1 MIVLDASA
9 MLEQLLST
17 SKGQQVREQFLV
29 EGESFHVPHVLDLE
43 VTQVLRRYSHSHLLT
58 DHRAAQAIEDF
69 LDFPLIRYSHEP
81 FLSRIWE
88 LVEKFTKIRV
98 GLELINEQLKKNHV
112 GRMSRGRSQPRIT
125 GHQGDI
131 ENLRQSHIDRR

>member
-1 MIVLDASA
+1 

-88 LVEKFTKIRV
+88 LRENFTAYDAVYVALAEVLNAPLVTCDAR
-98 GLELINEQLKKNHV
+98 LA
-112 GRMSRGRSQPRIT
+112 SAP
-125 GHQGDI
+125 GHSADMI
-131 ENLRQSHIDRR
+131 LF

>member
-1 MIVLDASA
+1 VIVLDASA

-88 LVEKFTKIRV
+88 LRENFTAYDAVYVALAEVLNVPLVTCDAR
-98 GLELINEQLKKNHV
+98 LA
-112 GRMSRGRSQPRIT
+112 SAP
-125 GHQGDI
+125 GHSADM
-131 ENLRQSHIDRR
+131 LLF

>member
-1 MIVLDASA
+1 

-88 LVEKFTKIRV
+88 LRENFTAYDAVYVALAEVLNVPLVTCDVR
-98 GLELINEQLKKNHV
+98 LA
-112 GRMSRGRSQPRIT
+112 SAP
-125 GHQGDI
+125 GHSADMI
-131 ENLRQSHIDRR
+131 LF

>member
-1 MIVLDASA
+1 VIVLDASA

-88 LVEKFTKIRV
+88 LRENFTVYDAVYVALAEVLNVPLVTCDAR
-98 GLELINEQLKKNHV
+98 LA
-112 GRMSRGRSQPRIT
+112 SAP
-125 GHQGDI
+125 GHSADMI
-131 ENLRQSHIDRR
+131 LF

>member
-1 MIVLDASA
+1 VIVLDASA

-88 LVEKFTKIRV
+88 LRENFTAYDAVYVALAEVLNVPLVTCDAR
-98 GLELINEQLKKNHV
+98 LA
-112 GRMSRGRSQPRIT
+112 SAP
-125 GHQGDI
+125 GHSADMI
-131 ENLRQSHIDRR
+131 LF

>member
-88 LVEKFTKIRV
+88 LRENFTAYDAVYVALAEVLNVPLVTCDAR
-98 GLELINEQLKKNHV
+98 LA
-112 GRMSRGRSQPRIT
+112 SAP
-125 GHQGDI
+125 GHSADMI
-131 ENLRQSHIDRR
+131 LF

>member
-1 MIVLDASA
+1 

-88 LVEKFTKIRV
+88 LRENFTAYDAVYVALAEVLNVPLVTCDAR
-98 GLELINEQLKKNHV
+98 LA
-112 GRMSRGRSQPRIT
+112 SAP
-125 GHQGDI
+125 GHSADMI
-131 ENLRQSHIDRR
+131 LF

>member
-1 MIVLDASA
+1 
-9 MLEQLLST
+9 MLEQLLGT

-88 LVEKFTKIRV
+88 LRENFTAYDAVYVALAEVLNVPLVTCDAR
-98 GLELINEQLKKNHV
+98 LA
-112 GRMSRGRSQPRIT
+112 SAP
-125 GHQGDI
+125 GHSADMI
-131 ENLRQSHIDRR
+131 LF